1 MILKYL
7 DHQMEHYFLGLMIGI
22 LGFITT
28 SEYFYTI
35 KKHQIYEQYLHQSP
49 GSRLR

>member
-7 DHQMEHYFLGLMIGI
+7 DHQMEHYFLGQMIGK

-28 SEYFYTI
+28 SEYFYTN
-35 KKHQIYEQYLHQSP
+35 KKTSDL
-49 GSRLR
+49 